1 MSTLF
6 LDPLDVL
13 FLRGNKLF
21 GDPGSHGEALLPPW
35 PSVAA
40 GALRSR
46 MLADAGIDLAAF
58 ARGEVAHPLLGK
70 PEEPGSFAITAF
82 HLARKINGNVEPLFA
97 PPADLI
103 LEASSEEN
111 ALPRVHTLNP
121 QSTPQKD
128 ILTSFPLPRLPIL
141 AQEKRGKP
149 ASGHWLTAEGWARYL
164 AGRVP
169 DQEEHWVQS
178 ADLWKIDERIGIG
191 LDSATRGAKE
201 GSLFSTQAI
210 VFRPGTGFLVNTLD
224 EGTPPGDILRLGG
237 DGRAAAILA
246 VETTFPEADIAAI
259 SQTQRAR
266 LILTTPGIFGEGW
279 LPTGTTREDSG
290 VAFDLHGV
298 RARLVAAAVPRF
310 AVVSGWD
317 LAQWRPKP
325 AHRVAPTGSVYWLEG
340 IKASEAALKRLV
352 AEGLWQA
359 PCENPPCR
367 AEGFNRCALAAWNK
381 D

>member
-13 FLRGNKLF
+13 FLRGNRLF

-70 PEEPGSFAITAF
+70 PEEPGSFAVTAF
-82 HLARKINGNVEPLFA
+82 HLAHKTSEGIKPLFA

-111 ALPRVHTLNP
+111 APPRVHTLNP
-121 QSTPQKD
+121 QPAPQG
-128 ILTSFPLPRLPIL
+128 ILTSFPLPHLPIL

-164 AGRVP
+164 AGEMP
-169 DQEEHWVQS
+169 DQKAHWVKS
-178 ADLWKIDERIGIG
+178 ADLWTIDARIGIG
-191 LDSATRGAKE
+191 LDTATRSAKE

-210 VFRPGTGFLVNTLD
+210 VFRQDTGFLVRTAGG
-224 EGTPPGDILRLGG
+224 ETPKGGILRLGG
-237 DGRAAAILA
+237 DGRAAAVSA
-246 VETTFPEADIAAI
+246 VEAAFPEADIAAI
-259 SQTQRAR
+259 SQTRHAR
-266 LILTTPGIFGEGW
+266 LILTTPGIFGEGC
-279 LPTGTTREDSG
+279 LPTGTTQEDSS
-290 VAFDLHGV
+290 VTFDLHGV

-325 AHRVAPTGSVYWLEG
+325 AHRVAPTGSVYWLED
-340 IKASEAALKRLV
+340 IEANEAALKRLV

-359 PCENPPCR
+359 PCENPPRR